1 MPAQPAPAPV
11 QRLPY
16 HAPLGA
22 RLCDRCLFPQAMAAA
37 DPSADALEPLWPYLR
52 SNPGLLVI
60 LTAKASGALTWGLAE
75 LIEVELSALSSFQ
88 LDGSCAHPS
97 PHPRHLTRSA
107 LRCPGLMSAWVWA
120 CRGLAVGDAR
130 SGVPVHR
137 GGCAARADRG
147 EQLRRRGQRRGGG
160 AIALPDGARLLR
172 RHRRLPAAAARHLP
186 HHQQRLAPRAP
197 PPQPSRE
204 SPRSACLW

>member
-88 LDGSCAHPS
+88 VILPTAPGVSNEGPSSRVLLAGCFLALGS
-97 PHPRHLTRSA
+97 
-107 LRCPGLMSAWVWA
+107 GL
-120 CRGLAVGDAR
+120 GLVGTA
-130 SGVPVHR
+130 SS
-137 GGCAARADRG
+137 
-147 EQLRRRGQRRGGG
+147 RR
-160 AIALPDGARLLR
+160 
-172 RHRRLPAAAARHLP
+172 
-186 HHQQRLAPRAP
+186 
-197 PPQPSRE
+197 
-204 SPRSACLW
+204 